1 MSGHDFHNAFQIFNL
16 NKDSTAMA
24 ILQHLLAYYAMDH
37 RGVNLHAL
45 RRSFFETA
53 LQLLLRVHFH
63 TKRKARI
70 GGNLAIELIL
80 KS

>member
-37 RGVNLHAL
+37 RGANLHAL
-45 RRSFFETA
+45 RCSFFETA
-53 LQLLLRVHFH
+53 LQLLSVHFH

-70 GGNLAIELIL
+70 GENLAIELIL
-80 KS
+80 KN